1 MLYEKVRP
9 TKLDEIVAQDRA
21 VKSIRQVLSNG
32 WGGRAFWISGASGTG
47 KTTLARIIAREGAA
61 DFFISEYDSADA
73 IGIEE
78 MADIDRQ
85 IHLFGGFAGGKKGR
99 AVIINE
105 AHGLRRPVIRLMLGL
120 LERIPKH
127 VVFIFTT
134 TQAGQKGLF
143 DAQIDAAPL
152 LSRCTYIQLE
162 NTEIQRAA
170 FAEYCKMV
178 AFCESLDGKPRA
190 DYLALADRCEN
201 NMRAM
206 LSAIEAGE
214 MKK

>member
-1 MLYEKVRP
+1 MLYERIRP

-21 VKSIRQVLSNG
+21 VKAIRQVLTKG

-47 KTTLARIIAREGAA
+47 KTTLARIITREGA
-61 DFFISEYDSADA
+61 DVFFVNEYDSADA

-78 MADIDRQ
+78 MDDIDRAM
-85 IHLFGGFAGGKKGR
+85 HLYGGLGGKKGR
-99 AVIINE
+99 AFIINE

-120 LERIPKH
+120 LARIPNH
-127 VVFIFTT
+127 VVFVFTT

-178 AFCESLDGKPRA
+178 AFCESLDGKP
-190 DYLALADRCEN
+190 LAEYQNLADRCEN

-206 LSAIEAGE
+206 LSAIES
-214 MKK
+214 